1 MKRASAFIL
10 ILLLATVSAF
20 AQSTTERHQF
30 AAKLWGDDDANTK
43 AEVTP
48 AKSNSATVPIA
59 MYVNA
64 APSAW
69 HSSSIEEKIALLLT
83 RNASIRLSR
92 LVQDTSIYKTELTYS
107 VGMDSLVRRAG
118 TSGARYAVAIR
129 VTSPEIVRRK
139 TLSVPLIFHMYQAM
153 GIVEGELRIIDL
165 TRNRQVAAE
174 PFSVSMKGPR
184 AMQATMD
191 DDIND
196 PDLHV
201 TAPEKLRFLND
212 LEQKAA
218 EHISNRVR
226 KFTRGG

>member
-1 MKRASAFIL
+1 MKRLLSLLI
-10 ILLLATVSAF
+10 ILLLVTSSAF
-20 AQSTTERHQF
+20 AQTTTERHQF
-30 AAKLWGDDDANTK
+30 AAKLWGDDNTNG
-43 AEVTP
+43 
-48 AKSNSATVPIA
+48 KSGTTATSGNGNTSSVA

-69 HSSSIEEKIALLLT
+69 HSSSIEEKIAMLLT
-83 RNASIRLSR
+83 RNSSMKLSR
-92 LVQDTSIYKTELTYS
+92 LVQDTTVCKSALTYS
-107 VGMDSLVRRAG
+107 VGMDSLVHRAEV
-118 TSGARYAVAIR
+118 SGARYAVAIR

-153 GIVEGELRIIDL
+153 GVIEGELRIIDL
-165 TRNRQVAAE
+165 QKNRQVAAE

-201 TAPEKLRFLND
+201 TAPEKLRFFNE

-218 EHISNRVR
+218 EHISGRVR

>member
-1 MKRASAFIL
+1 MKRILALIL
-10 ILLLATVSAF
+10 ILFSVSAF
-20 AQSTTERHQF
+20 AQSTSERHQF
-30 AAKLWGDDDANTK
+30 AAKLWGDDNETVKPETNTTK
-43 AEVTP
+43 NGTA
-48 AKSNSATVPIA
+48 VPVA

-69 HSSSIEEKIALLLT
+69 HSSSIEEKIATLLT
-83 RNASIRLSR
+83 RTSTMKLAR
-92 LVQDTSIYKTELTYS
+92 LVQDTSMCKSELTYS
-107 VGMDSLVRRAG
+107 VGMDSLVHRAEV
-118 TSGARYAVAIR
+118 SGARYAVAIR
-129 VTSPEIVRRK
+129 VTSPEIVRKK

-153 GIVEGELRIIDL
+153 GIIEGELRIIDL
-165 TRNRQVAAE
+165 NRNRQVAAE
-174 PFSVSMKGPR
+174 PFSISMKGPR

-201 TAPEKLRFLND
+201 SAPEKLRFFD
-212 LEQKAA
+212 QLEQKAA